1 MDVFDLDRSLVS
13 DYERFARS
21 FTQIK
26 AADILTQVEAI
37 YASKRFWP
45 EPLISINPN
54 FERGASVGDLAADGT
69 LHPDTARVFR
79 VDGNPIR
86 FHRHQAQAIAK
97 AVRRQSFVVTTG
109 TGSGKSL
116 CFFVPIIDAAIRA
129 RRAGEAARTRTIE
142 GIARRDDKGEILALS
157 PVQQPLLD
165 QFSFQCG
172 YCTPG
177 FVMAATVLVERLARE
192 PVPHSAINCS
202 ASRSRLWS
210 SIG

>member
-26 AADILTQVEAI
+26 AADIRAQVEAI

-54 FERGASVGDLAADGT
+54 FERGASVADLAADST

-79 VDGNPIR
+79 VDGHSIR

-97 AVRRQSFVVTTG
+97 PFG
-109 TGSGKSL
+109 G
-116 CFFVPIIDAAIRA
+116 RA
-129 RRAGEAARTRTIE
+129 
-142 GIARRDDKGEILALS
+142 S
-157 PVQQPLLD
+157 
-165 QFSFQCG
+165 
-172 YCTPG
+172 
-177 FVMAATVLVERLARE
+177 
-192 PVPHSAINCS
+192 
-202 ASRSRLWS
+202 W
-210 SIG
+210 